1 MQSIKNRMFRNTPKL
16 IAMTVSALMTG
27 MVSTSVT
34 QASDI
39 EVYQAAKSGDVT
51 LMFMLDISTSM
62 NEKDGGTQSRW
73 LKVQNAMKDLLNG
86 SATVT
91 QLGDDKIIGLS
102 TLGAPGNQVAG
113 AVLIPARR
121 LDAKVMVGTVEKT
134 QRQFL
139 VDKINSLTPS
149 SVTPTAR
156 SYAEVIAYFM
166 GVSTKDV
173 GGTLSDGANAGNA
186 NGWVQSD
193 ISAKTGSGST
203 ATYQSP
209 SSLTQSDEIKKCS
222 GQGVYVLTDGDP
234 NYNNPV
240 STLATRAIDKAG
252 FSCTNSSDGWD
263 CTEKLNLALLDP
275 DKNGKGLK
283 FKTAVVGFGNSFN
296 KVAAYKKE
304 LTQQQNID
312 LINASSASSNQ
323 KKAAIW
329 GVKGEG
335 GWYSGSSS
343 KDVVDSVNEFINS
356 LSTTIPSVTT
366 GSPTVPVDALNPSVL
381 QPDAYYKQFQPTP
394 DKSYQLWLGNLKKYK
409 ILTSGKIVDKSNSE
423 ITDTNGKIK
432 DNYDYWS
439 TAIDPALENSDENT
453 KGSKKFALQGGAWSQ
468 LQMKD
473 TGGEERKLIT
483 NRTLV
488 SGGFVNGTN
497 LTTLNKAAFLTG
509 DYKADPERGYLLNLL
524 GYSLGTATAT
534 TPTTTNISAATL
546 TTAPELRQLGA
557 VMHSSPLLLTT
568 KGKIAYNATT
578 KKMDSTNREDYVL
591 FGTTQGLLHVVNAKT
606 GKEKFAFVPNEM
618 LTKQKQAFLKNDL
631 TSGGMSSL
639 YYGVDGAW
647 SIYSEYVIDYEGN
660 LTVGSGK
667 GSQKGKLDVYGG
679 LRMGGSSYYA
689 LNLANMNSP
698 ILKFQIS
705 PEESKVYYNG
715 SNTTVNELANMGQSW
730 SKPTITWINWGGTRT
745 KVMFVGGGYDA
756 GYEADD
762 YNQTNK
768 KGGGVYMFDAET
780 GSLLW
785 WASANVGAA
794 STTSATTNSGVIAI
808 NDDNLK
814 YSVVSEIRAVDRDG
828 DDLTDHIYFGDLGGQ
843 LFRVDFNNKV
853 NVRGGV
859 ARNVSRLLNLSA
871 NGVDNSKS
879 PRFYDMPSFS
889 LYSAE
894 QGETFAAIAIGSG
907 NRSLPLKDYT
917 TGTSGYNYDAVYTIY
932 DKDVANKN
940 LFNTGMVYRS
950 RNLAKS
956 NLGEVTQAN
965 RSNAGDKNQNLVAPY
980 LTKDGWYY
988 QINDCRPAA
997 DGSTDCSKYKL
1008 QSEKVFGTPL
1018 AMNYRLY
1025 VSTFDGS
1032 KPGISGDCGAGV
1044 KGESFVRTFCMP
1056 YGQCK
1061 VAIQNPDSSLGIG
1074 IHTVTSGPKCIGQGC
1089 STGDSGAVSDEELL
1103 KKRKEDFNEKSHCI
1117 ANDGRTAFGSVG
1129 AIGEGIASK
1138 ICLVPQR
1145 WYEQLGKI

>member
-1 MQSIKNRMFRNTPKL
+1 MQSIKNRMFRNAPKL

-39 EVYQAAKSGDVT
+39 DVYQAAKSGDIT
-51 LMFMLDISTSM
+51 LMFMLDISNSM
-62 NEKDGGTQSRW
+62 NTTDSGQSESRIK
-73 LKVQNAMKDLLNG
+73 LVKTAMIDLLQGN
-86 SATVT
+86 ATKNIVKIS
-91 QLGDDKIIGLS
+91 DDKIIGLS
-102 TLGAPGNQVAG
+102 TLGHLVGNSGTNYKNTG
-113 AVLIPARR
+113 AVWIPARPLNER
-121 LDAKVMVGTVEKT
+121 VGSIT
-134 QRQFL
+134 QRQL
-139 VDKINSLTPS
+139 LIDTINSI
-149 SVTPTAR
+149 VAYANTPTSR
-156 SYAEVIAYFM
+156 SYAETIAYFM
-166 GVSTKDV
+166 GTSTTGKDGTGWDYSKSETKT
-173 GGTLSDGANAGNA
+173 GGTN
-186 NGWVQSD
+186 
-193 ISAKTGSGST
+193 ST
-203 ATYQSP
+203 YSSPTSLNQTEAT
-209 SSLTQSDEIKKCS
+209 KKCS
-222 GQGVYVLTDGDP
+222 GQGIYVLTDGVP
-234 NYNNPV
+234 NLNNTT
-240 STLATRAIDKAG
+240 SALAKAAIG
-252 FSCTNSSDGWD
+252 RTNFSCIDSDDGWD
-263 CTEKLNLALLDP
+263 CTNKLNEAILDP
-275 DKNGKGLK
+275 TKNLKALK
-283 FKTAVVGFGNSFN
+283 FKTAVIGFGNSFN
-296 KVAAYKKE
+296 SIAGFDKTK
-304 LTQQQNID
+304 TQEQNIAA
-312 LINASSASSNQ
+312 LGTINTDE
-323 KKAAIW
+323 KRAARW
-329 GVKGEG
+329 GILGEG
-335 GWYSGSSS
+335 GWYSGNSSNHI
-343 KDVVDSVNEFINS
+343 VTSVNEFINS

-409 ILTSGKIVDKSNSE
+409 ILTSGKIVDKGNSE

-439 TAIDPALENSDENT
+439 TAIDPALESSDENT

-568 KGKIAYNATT
+568 KGKIAYNAST

-698 ILKFQIS
+698 TLKFQIS

-853 NVRGGV
+853 NVRGGG

-988 QINDCRPAA
+988 EINNCKPAA

-1025 VSTFDGS
+1025 VSTFDSS

-1103 KKRKEDFNEKSHCI
+1103 KKRKEDFNAKSHCI